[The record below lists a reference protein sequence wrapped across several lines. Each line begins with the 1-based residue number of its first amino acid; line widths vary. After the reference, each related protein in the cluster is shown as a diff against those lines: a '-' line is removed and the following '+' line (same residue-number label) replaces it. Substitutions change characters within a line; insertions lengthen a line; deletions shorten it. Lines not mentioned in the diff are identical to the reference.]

1 MSRPHEKMDRRQFMQ
16 KSLYAASA
24 VGVASA
30 MAETKADLESK
41 IRNFQPEMRY
51 RRLGSSDIYL
61 SMISMGGLIVEEAVH
76 HYAIDHGVNLVHI
89 SKSYKGGASI
99 RSLGKV
105 LKNKRDKVYI
115 AVKDNFNDIDEVLT
129 LLGTDHIDFLM
140 FNRHT
145 PDRAAEESIWEQAE
159 KLKESGKVRYLAG
172 ITIHNHIKE
181 TVNTALDRNFSL
193 LMTVLNP
200 PNLDLLQPE
209 LKEAFNKGTGVIA
222 MKTMKGVES
231 DLQRNY
237 LLKVLSHPEITSV
250 VKGIGSFELFDQY
263 LSAIQETYSYQQSFE
278 SRLINSVRNDCLMC
292 GACEKVCPQGIRIS
306 TVLRCLDYYSRQ
318 LNDESHARAT
328 FHEMTLARRFYS
340 KCGACKICERICPQQ
355 INITDKLVQAA
366 RKFEPYV
373 V

>member
-1 MSRPHEKMDRRQFMQ
+1 MPGPHEKMNRRQFMQ
-16 KSLYAASA
+16 KSLYSVSA
-24 VGVASA
+24 VGAVSA
-30 MAETKADLESK
+30 MAKNQSDHESK
-41 IRNFQPEMRY
+41 IRNYQPEMRY

-61 SMISMGGLIVEEAVH
+61 SVISLGGLIVEEAVH
-76 HYAIDHGVNLVHI
+76 QYAIDHGVNLVHI

-115 AVKDNFNDIDEVLT
+115 AVKDNFNDIDEILT

-145 PDRAAEESIWEQAE
+145 PDEAAEESIWEQAE
-159 KLKESGKVRYLAG
+159 TLLEAGKVRYLAG

-181 TVNTALDRNFSL
+181 TVNTALDKNFSL

-209 LKEAFNKGTGVIA
+209 LKKAYHNGTGVIA
-222 MKTMKGVES
+222 MKTMKGVEN

-263 LSAIQETYSYQQSFE
+263 LNAIQETYSYQQTFE
-278 SRLINSVRNDCLMC
+278 SKLLYSVRNDCLMC
-292 GACEKVCPQGIRIS
+292 GACEKACPQHIHIS
-306 TVLRCLDYYSRQ
+306 TVLRCIDYYSRQ

-328 FHEMTLARRFYS
+328 FQEMAPARRFYS
-340 KCGACKICERICPQQ
+340 NCDDCKMCERVCPQK
-355 INITDKLVQAA
+355 INITSKLWQATQS
-366 RKFEPYV
+366 FESV
-373 V
+373 VV